1 MIFITFI
8 LSVLATLL
16 PFLQAYGTPIP
27 RTDSSSMDVEDIA
40 SYLYYHNAIR
50 LLHGAAPLTWD
61 YDLAAGAQAWAS
73 ACNFKHTD
81 GVLSADPY
89 GENLAA
95 ATGSFGI
102 MAAVESF
109 VGDEDYDPFSPTF
122 SDFTQVV
129 WKDTTSLAC
138 AYNTQCD
145 SIFPGSTATLH
156 VCLYNPPGN
165 VIGQAEENVGVF

>member
-8 LSVLATLL
+8 FSVLATLL
-16 PFLQAYGTPIP
+16 PFLQAYGAPIP
-27 RTDSSSMDVEDIA
+27 RADSSSMDIEDIA
-40 SYLYYHNAIR
+40 SYLYYHNTIR

-61 YDLAAGAQAWAS
+61 YDLAVGAQAWAS

-81 GVLSADPY
+81 GVLSANPY

-109 VGDEDYDPFSPTF
+109 VADEGMLLFS
-122 SDFTQVV
+122 
-129 WKDTTSLAC
+129 TSLQIAEHHVKIHMILSR
-138 AYNTQCD
+138 QR
-145 SIFPGSTATLH
+145 SATL
-156 VCLYNPPGN
+156 LR
-165 VIGQAEENVGVF
+165 